1 MKFIFTILFVMLMS
15 MGAFAQQQSRAD
27 RMFER
32 GDYLGAMK
40 LYRKE
45 LDAGT
50 GDQERTKARVANC
63 LFHLNDVIRAGQLY
77 RELDPDKLGGG

>member
-32 GDYLGAMK
+32 GIIWVL
-40 LYRKE
+40 
-45 LDAGT
+45 
-50 GDQERTKARVANC
+50 
-63 LFHLNDVIRAGQLY
+63 
-77 RELDPDKLGGG
+77 